1 MKIKKLVKEGLA
13 SKGHKQERS
22 LKLKAQNIKS
32 PKTEEVQIS
41 GIKHRTG
48 KMSWERTGCL
58 NSKGAKSFSFQN

>member
-41 GIKHRTG
+41 GIKHRTAKCLG
-48 KMSWERTGCL
+48 KGQ
-58 NSKGAKSFSFQN
+58 GA